1 MAANLGEEVSDW
13 GVAVVASLLLVATPI
28 IPLLPLSSSD
38 QPPNTSIAGVLPPD
52 VPREADAFNSGEY

>member
-13 GVAVVASLLLVATPI
+13 GVAVVASLLVATPI